1 MIDSVDVGDEQ
12 KALWNGVAGCAW
24 VEEQALLDTMFAP
37 FERLL
42 ADMVDVGSTARL
54 LDVGCGT
61 GATTLAIAERLG
73 SGGRCTGVD
82 ISGPMIALAKA
93 RLGGEADRADF
104 LCADAGTHGFTP
116 GEFDRL
122 ISRFGVMFFADPRRA
137 FAHLRRA
144 TRPGGDL
151 AMLAWRGGAEN
162 DFMTAAERAAVPLLA
177 PRPPS
182 APDAPGQFAFARR
195 DRVFGILRDAGWR
208 DIAIEP
214 ADRTCAFPAKWLEAY
229 FTRLGPVGRALPA
242 LDDVTRQRVIDA
254 LHIAF
259 ERYRI
264 GDEIRFEAGCWLL
277 MARAPSA

>member
-12 KALWNGVAGCAW
+12 KALWNGVAGHAW
-24 VEEQALLDTMFAP
+24 VEEQALLDTMFTP

-42 ADMVDVGSTARL
+42 AEMVDVGSTARL

-61 GATTLAIAERLG
+61 GATTLAVAARLG

-93 RLGGEADRADF
+93 RLGGQADRAEF
-104 LCADAGTHGFTP
+104 LCADAGEHGFAP
-116 GEFDRL
+116 GGFDRL
-122 ISRFGVMFFADPRRA
+122 ISRFGVMFFPDPERS

-151 AMLAWRGGAEN
+151 TMLAWRGGAEN
-162 DFMTAAERAAVPLLA
+162 DFMTAAERAAAPLLG
-177 PRPPS
+177 PRPPL

-195 DRVFGILRDAGWR
+195 DRVFGILRDSGWR
-208 DIAIEP
+208 DITIEP
-214 ADRTCAFPAKWLEAY
+214 ADRACAFPAKWLEAY
-229 FTRLGPVGRALPA
+229 FTRLGPVGRALPE

-264 GDEIRFEAGCWLL
+264 GDQIRFEAACWLL
-277 MARAPSA
+277 TARAPSA